1 MSTFGLERVFAPRSV
16 AIVGGSPRPSSLGAI
31 VLHNL
36 SSGGFAGEIAVVN
49 SRYASIGGR
58 TTSPDLAS
66 LPFVPDLIVVTA
78 PALATPDIVEQAG
91 RRGVAGAVII
101 SSGLGHGAGSIAEA
115 VTQAARAHKL
125 RIVGPNCLG
134 IMFPT
139 SGLNASFAARHP
151 AIGSLAL
158 ISQSG
163 AIAAAMVDWGAEKSL
178 GFSGVVSIGDQLD
191 VDVADLLD
199 YFALDEK
206 TRAILLYL
214 EAVGDARKFMSAARA
229 AARLKPVVVVK
240 SGRMAQ
246 GARAAATHTGAL
258 AGSDAV
264 YDAAFRRAGL
274 LRALDLRELFDCAEL
289 LGRHVRAP
297 DGKNL
302 SILTNGGGLG
312 ILAVDRLAELGGMA
326 APLSDKTAAKLGAV
340 LPPTWSKADP
350 VDIGGDADANRYL
363 AALDVLLA
371 DPASDAV
378 LVMNVETAVA
388 PAAGIAEAVAER
400 VKSDRAQNRSRSKP
414 VLAAWVGTD
423 QLVAPIFDRGA
434 IPHFPIEDDAVRAF
448 MHLVKYR
455 EAMAALMATPPN
467 VSSLFAPDKS
477 AARQIVERALRD
489 GRAWLDPIEIAGL
502 LEAYAIPMVPT
513 VAADNPEQAAAK
525 AEAFLAQGLAVAV
538 KILSRDITH
547 KSDVG
552 GVVLGVAT
560 RDGVRDTAAEIIA
573 RVKRARPEARIDGV
587 MIQPM
592 IKRPAA
598 RELILGIA
606 DDPTFGPVMMFGRGG
621 TAVEV
626 INDKALALPPLD
638 MNLARALVSRTRASR
653 LLPAYRDVAA
663 VPPDAVPLTLV
674 KLSQMAADLPE
685 IRELDINPL
694 LADAGG
700 VLALDARV
708 AIAAPT
714 RMFAGNTRFAVRP
727 YPTEWERELQLLD
740 GSRVDVRPMRPDD
753 EPAIIK
759 LLQHVSAEDIRL
771 RFFHAV
777 KDFSHQFVA
786 RLTQLDYARAMA
798 FVAIDP
804 ATRDAIGAV
813 RLHSDSHYEKAEYAI
828 LLRSDL
834 KGRGLGWALMQL
846 LIDYARAE
854 GLKSLFGEVLHE
866 NTGMLAMARE
876 LGFTVTSD
884 PRDASISLVSFD
896 LTAGDASA
904 RRTG

>member
-326 APLSDKTAAKLGAV
+326 APLSDETAAKLDAV

-547 KSDVG
+547 KSAVG

-560 RDGVRDTAAEIIA
+560 WAGVRHT
-573 RVKRARPEARIDGV
+573 
-587 MIQPM
+587 
-592 IKRPAA
+592 PA
-598 RELILGIA
+598 
-606 DDPTFGPVMMFGRGG
+606 
-621 TAVEV
+621 
-626 INDKALALPPLD
+626 
-638 MNLARALVSRTRASR
+638 
-653 LLPAYRDVAA
+653 
-663 VPPDAVPLTLV
+663 
-674 KLSQMAADLPE
+674 
-685 IRELDINPL
+685 
-694 LADAGG
+694 
-700 VLALDARV
+700 
-708 AIAAPT
+708 
-714 RMFAGNTRFAVRP
+714 
-727 YPTEWERELQLLD
+727 
-740 GSRVDVRPMRPDD
+740 
-753 EPAIIK
+753 
-759 LLQHVSAEDIRL
+759 
-771 RFFHAV
+771 
-777 KDFSHQFVA
+777 
-786 RLTQLDYARAMA
+786 
-798 FVAIDP
+798 
-804 ATRDAIGAV
+804 
-813 RLHSDSHYEKAEYAI
+813 
-828 LLRSDL
+828 
-834 KGRGLGWALMQL
+834 
-846 LIDYARAE
+846 
-854 GLKSLFGEVLHE
+854 
-866 NTGMLAMARE
+866 
-876 LGFTVTSD
+876 
-884 PRDASISLVSFD
+884 
-896 LTAGDASA
+896 
-904 RRTG
+904 